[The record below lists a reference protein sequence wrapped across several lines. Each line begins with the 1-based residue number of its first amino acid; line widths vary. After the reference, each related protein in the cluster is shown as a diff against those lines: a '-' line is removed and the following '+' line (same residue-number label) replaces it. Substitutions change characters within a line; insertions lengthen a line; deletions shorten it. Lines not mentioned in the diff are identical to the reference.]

1 MHVVDAP
8 HQRILRLLRDE
19 GPVSRAEL
27 GDRLELTRPRLL
39 AEVERLVSGGLI
51 AEAGMAASRGGRRST
66 LVELHPRLRF
76 AAVDLGASSIDI
88 EVTNGRLEPVAAYQ
102 EPADIRTGPRAILHR
117 VNELLAKARTDGAY
131 ERLDAIGIGVPGP
144 VSFRD
149 GVPVSPPIMPGWDR
163 YPVRELL
170 AREHSCPAVVDNDV
184 NIMAIGERHG
194 GVAHSVDDFLFVKIG
209 TGIGCGIHLAGGV
222 YRGVD
227 GCAGDIGHIQVDS
240 HGPVCSCG
248 NAGCLEALFSGAAL
262 ARDALAAARSGESPA
277 LAERLAANDAARAAA
292 AIASAAS
299 ASASAASSSASAA
312 STGASAASAS
322 TATPV
327 AGTRPGD
334 PTSEAGRSDESPAG
348 GPREGSDN
356 LSRGIPAAGY
366 PVGSGYGGS
375 SSGYG
380 GSGYGGSGYGTGFGY
395 GSGAGSGSAG
405 PWLITARD
413 VAEGAA
419 EGDVVCIR
427 LIRDGGRRVGGVL
440 ATLVSFANPSMIV
453 IGGGLAQL
461 GHVLLAEIRSVV
473 YRRSLP
479 LATGNLPVVLSELGP
494 RAGVTGAA
502 VLASEVAFEQAS

>member
-1 MHVVDAP
+1 MHADAP
-8 HQRILRLLRDE
+8 HHRVLRLLRDE

-27 GDRLELTRPRLL
+27 GDRLALTRPRLL
-39 AEVERLVSGGLI
+39 AEVERLVAAGLI

-88 EVTNGRLEPVAAYQ
+88 EVTNGRLEPVATYREA
-102 EPADIRTGPRAILHR
+102 ADIRSGPKVILHR
-117 VNELLAKARTDGAY
+117 VNELLAKAHTDGAFD
-131 ERLDAIGIGVPGP
+131 RLDAVGIGVPGP

-170 AREHSCPAVVDNDV
+170 AREHGCPAVVDNDV

-209 TGIGCGIHLAGGV
+209 TGIGCGIHLAGDV

-227 GCAGDIGHIQVDS
+227 GCAGDIGHIQVDA

-262 ARDALAAARSGESPA
+262 ARDALAAARNGDSPA
-277 LAERLAANDAARAAA
+277 LAERL
-292 AIASAAS
+292 
-299 ASASAASSSASAA
+299 
-312 STGASAASAS
+312 
-322 TATPV
+322 
-327 AGTRPGD
+327 
-334 PTSEAGRSDESPAG
+334 
-348 GPREGSDN
+348 EGN
-356 LSRGIPAAGY
+356 GEI
-366 PVGSGYGGS
+366 V
-375 SSGYG
+375 
-380 GSGYGGSGYGTGFGY
+380 
-395 GSGAGSGSAG
+395 
-405 PWLITARD
+405 ARD

-419 EGDVVCIR
+419 EGDVTCIR

-461 GHVLLAEIRSVV
+461 GHILLAEIRSVV

-479 LATGNLPVVLSELGP
+479 LATGNLPVVLSELGS

-502 VLASEVAFEQAS
+502 VLASDTAFEQAS

>member
-8 HQRILRLLRDE
+8 HLRLLRLLRDE
-19 GPVSRAEL
+19 GPISRAEL
-27 GDRLELTRPRLL
+27 GDRLDLTRPRLL
-39 AEVERLVSGGLI
+39 AEVERLVAAGYI

-88 EVTNGRLEPVAAYQ
+88 EVTNGRLEPVAAYR
-102 EPADIRTGPRAILHR
+102 EMADIRSGPKAILQR
-117 VNELLAKARTDGAY
+117 ITELLDKARTDGAF
-131 ERLDAIGIGVPGP
+131 EKLDAIGIGVPGP

-170 AREHSCPAVVDNDV
+170 AREHGCPAVVDNDV

-209 TGIGCGIHLAGGV
+209 TGIGCGIHLAGDV

-227 GCAGDIGHIQVDS
+227 GCAGDIGHIQVDA
-240 HGPVCSCG
+240 HGPMCSCG

-262 ARDALAAARSGESPA
+262 SRDAIAAARSGESPA
-277 LAERLAANDAARAAA
+277 LAERLTANGE
-292 AIASAAS
+292 I
-299 ASASAASSSASAA
+299 
-312 STGASAASAS
+312 G
-322 TATPV
+322 
-327 AGTRPGD
+327 
-334 PTSEAGRSDESPAG
+334 
-348 GPREGSDN
+348 
-356 LSRGIPAAGY
+356 
-366 PVGSGYGGS
+366 
-375 SSGYG
+375 
-380 GSGYGGSGYGTGFGY
+380 
-395 GSGAGSGSAG
+395 
-405 PWLITARD
+405 ARD
-413 VAEGAA
+413 VADGAA
-419 EGDVVCIR
+419 EGDVTCIR
-427 LIRDGGRRVGGVL
+427 LIRDGGRRVGATL

-461 GHVLLAEIRSVV
+461 GHILLAEIRSVV

-479 LATGNLPVVLSELGP
+479 LATGNLPVVLSELGA

-502 VLASEVAFEQAS
+502 VLASDTAFEQAS

>member
-1 MHVVDAP
+1 MHVIDAP
-8 HQRILRLLRDE
+8 HLRLLRLLRDE
-19 GPVSRAEL
+19 GPISRAEL
-27 GDRLELTRPRLL
+27 GDRLDLTRPRLL
-39 AEVERLVSGGLI
+39 AEVERLVAAGYI

-66 LVELHPRLRF
+66 LVELQPRLRF

-102 EPADIRTGPRAILHR
+102 EGADIRSGPKAILHR

-131 ERLDAIGIGVPGP
+131 DRLDAVGIGVPGP

-170 AREHSCPAVVDNDV
+170 AREHGCPAVVDNDV

-209 TGIGCGIHLAGGV
+209 TGIGCGIHLGGGV

-227 GCAGDIGHIQVDS
+227 GCAGDIGHIQVDA
-240 HGPVCSCG
+240 HGPMCSCG

-262 ARDALAAARSGESPA
+262 ARDAGAAARSGESPA
-277 LAERLAANDAARAAA
+277 LAERLAANGE
-292 AIASAAS
+292 I
-299 ASASAASSSASAA
+299 
-312 STGASAASAS
+312 G
-322 TATPV
+322 
-327 AGTRPGD
+327 
-334 PTSEAGRSDESPAG
+334 
-348 GPREGSDN
+348 
-356 LSRGIPAAGY
+356 
-366 PVGSGYGGS
+366 
-375 SSGYG
+375 
-380 GSGYGGSGYGTGFGY
+380 
-395 GSGAGSGSAG
+395 
-405 PWLITARD
+405 ARD

-419 EGDVVCIR
+419 EGDVICIR
-427 LIRDGGRRVGGVL
+427 LIRDGGRRVGATL

-502 VLASEVAFEQAS
+502 VLASDAAFEQAS

>member
-8 HQRILRLLRDE
+8 HLRLLRLLREE

-27 GDRLELTRPRLL
+27 GDRLDLTRPRLL
-39 AEVERLVSGGLI
+39 AEVERLVAAGYI

-88 EVTNGRLEPVAAYQ
+88 EVTNGRLEPVAAYR
-102 EPADIRTGPRAILHR
+102 ESADIRSGPKAILHR

-131 ERLDAIGIGVPGP
+131 ERLDGVGIGVPGP

-170 AREHSCPAVVDNDV
+170 TREHGCPAVVDNDV

-209 TGIGCGIHLAGGV
+209 TGIGCGIHLGGGV

-227 GCAGDIGHIQVDS
+227 GCAGDIGHIQVDA

-277 LAERLAANDAARAAA
+277 LSERLALH
-292 AIASAAS
+292 
-299 ASASAASSSASAA
+299 
-312 STGASAASAS
+312 GEL
-322 TATPV
+322 
-327 AGTRPGD
+327 G
-334 PTSEAGRSDESPAG
+334 
-348 GPREGSDN
+348 
-356 LSRGIPAAGY
+356 
-366 PVGSGYGGS
+366 
-375 SSGYG
+375 
-380 GSGYGGSGYGTGFGY
+380 
-395 GSGAGSGSAG
+395 
-405 PWLITARD
+405 ARD
-413 VAEGAA
+413 VADGAA
-419 EGDVVCIR
+419 EGDVTCIR
-427 LIRDGGRRVGGVL
+427 LIRDGGRRLGATL

-461 GHVLLAEIRSVV
+461 GHILLAEIRSVV

-479 LATGNLPVVLSELGP
+479 LATGNLPVVLSELGS

-502 VLASEVAFEQAS
+502 VLASDTAFEQAS

>member
-8 HQRILRLLRDE
+8 HLRVLRLLRDE

-39 AEVERLVSGGLI
+39 AEVERLVAAGLI

-88 EVTNGRLEPVAAYQ
+88 EVTNGRLEPVAAYR
-102 EPADIRTGPRAILHR
+102 ESADIRSGPKAILHR
-117 VNELLAKARTDGAY
+117 VNELLAKARTDGAF
-131 ERLDAIGIGVPGP
+131 EKLDAVGIGVPGP

-170 AREHSCPAVVDNDV
+170 AREHGCPAVVDNDV

-194 GVAHSVDDFLFVKIG
+194 GVAHSVDDFLFIKIG
-209 TGIGCGIHLAGGV
+209 TGIGCGIHLAGDV

-227 GCAGDIGHIQVDS
+227 GCAGDIGHIQVDA

-248 NAGCLEALFSGAAL
+248 NTGCLEALFSGAAL
-262 ARDALAAARSGESPA
+262 SRDAVAAARNGDSPA
-277 LAERLAANDAARAAA
+277 LAERLAAN
-292 AIASAAS
+292 
-299 ASASAASSSASAA
+299 
-312 STGASAASAS
+312 
-322 TATPV
+322 
-327 AGTRPGD
+327 
-334 PTSEAGRSDESPAG
+334 SEIG
-348 GPREGSDN
+348 
-356 LSRGIPAAGY
+356 
-366 PVGSGYGGS
+366 
-375 SSGYG
+375 
-380 GSGYGGSGYGTGFGY
+380 
-395 GSGAGSGSAG
+395 
-405 PWLITARD
+405 ARD

-419 EGDVVCIR
+419 EGDVTCIR

-479 LATGNLPVVLSELGP
+479 LATGNLPVVLSELGA
-494 RAGVTGAA
+494 RAGVSGAA
-502 VLASEVAFEQAS
+502 VLASDTAFEQAS